1 VDVRTESDDA
11 YPTSDGLFAHDR
23 EGWAFVG
30 RERELAALREAR
42 EGGVARG
49 VVIVG
54 AAGVGK
60 TRLLRAA
67 LDEARGDGAEVQW
80 VRATA
85 SAATIP
91 LAAVV
96 SLLEPTT
103 AADPLRMFQ
112 ASAEALLGRAGGR
125 PLVIGVDDAHL
136 LDSGSAALLL
146 HLAEAGAFIVATVR
160 SGERPPDAV
169 TALWK
174 DERARRVELASLDE
188 GGTMRLVEVLL
199 AAPVEH
205 VLTHWAHAASAGNP
219 LYLRE
224 LLAGAVE
231 AGAVEL
237 DNGLWRLRWTWPPG
251 PALAELV
258 AQRLEGLG
266 AASVRLLAALSL
278 GEPLPAA
285 IAGGISGDDALI
297 QLETRGLTSAEDVE
311 GERVLRL
318 AHPLYG
324 EVARM
329 QLAGSHLDEL
339 RVALADALQE
349 RGLCPGEAMR
359 VAKWLRDAGAPI
371 GPQLLLEAAA
381 EAYRAR
387 DPALAAELAA
397 PAARDGHGFEALLA
411 LGEALAAL
419 GRHEDAERAFTE
431 IADVPPSPQLATKYL
446 FARINVLAWGLGRP
460 DEAERLV
467 LDAVGWWADDAWRQQ
482 ATALRMMVLAS
493 SGGVA
498 QAAQL
503 ADELAADA
511 QLHPAAAGLLATS
524 GAMAWLHAGRTA
536 QARAAS
542 EQALPPPPADERPG
556 DRELAGLVSWALTRV
571 ESGSEWDVVQG
582 RIERIERA
590 AARRGD
596 RITAG
601 PADAVLGRLA
611 LQRGAPGSAIGILRE
626 AVGHLEHNDPR
637 GLAVVITAQIAIA
650 AGLLADAK
658 QARAAE
664 AESRA
669 RLGGRMPAWH
679 EAPAL
684 ARASAWAA
692 AAAGEYTRP
701 AAELIE
707 LAARPD
713 AWPLWQVQVLRD
725 ALSLGAPAARVV
737 DGLRDAAERC
747 DAPLATAAAR
757 HGAALAAEDAPLLG
771 EVAVQLETVG
781 AQLMA
786 AEAAAQA
793 AAIFRAEGRPTA
805 ARRAAALSAR
815 TLARCEGASTP
826 ALRAAAAAPADLTPR
841 EQEIASLAASGRSNA
856 EIADLLTVSVRTVE
870 SHLYHAM
877 SKLGTGHREE
887 LTTALESR
895 PSILGF
901 DGFQAPD

>member
-1 VDVRTESDDA
+1 VDVRTESDGTPRA
-11 YPTSDGLFAHDR
+11 SGGLFALER

-30 RERELAALREAR
+30 RERELAALRDAR
-42 EGGVARG
+42 AGGVARG

-67 LDEARGDGAEVQW
+67 LDETRRDGAEVRS

-96 SLLEPTT
+96 GLLEPAT

-112 ASAEALLGRAGGR
+112 ASAEALLARAGGR

-146 HLAEAGAFIVATVR
+146 HLADAGAFIVATVR
-160 SGERPPDAV
+160 AGERPPDAV

-174 DERARRVELASLDE
+174 DDRARRLELASLDE
-188 GGTMRLVEVLL
+188 GSSIRLVEVLL

-205 VLTHWAHAASAGNP
+205 VLSHWAHAASAGNP

-237 DNGLWRLRWTWPPG
+237 VDGLWHLRRTWPPG
-251 PALAELV
+251 PALTELV

-266 AASVRLLAALSL
+266 DAPVRLLAALSL

-285 IAGGISGDDALI
+285 IAAGVASHSALAE
-297 QLETRGLTSAEDVE
+297 LETRGLTSPEEVE
-311 GERVLRL
+311 GERVVRL

-329 QLAGSHLDEL
+329 QLAGSQLDEL
-339 RVALADALQE
+339 RIGLADALQA
-349 RGLCPGEAMR
+349 RGLRPGEAMR
-359 VAKWLRDAGAPI
+359 VAGWLRDAGAAI
-371 GPQLLLEAAA
+371 APQLLLDAAA

-387 DPALAAELAA
+387 DPALAAELAER
-397 PAARDGHGFEALLA
+397 AAQDGHGFDALLA

-419 GRHEDAERAFTE
+419 GRHEDAERAFARLE
-431 IADVPPSPQLATKYL
+431 DAPPSPLLAMKYL

-460 DEAERLV
+460 RDAERLV
-467 LDAVGWWADDAWRQQ
+467 LQAAGWWADDPWRQQ
-482 ATALRMMVLAS
+482 ATALHMMLLAS
-493 SGGVA
+493 SGGVTE
-498 QAAQL
+498 AAGL
-503 ADELAADA
+503 ADGLAAEP

-524 GAMAWLHAGRTA
+524 GAMAWLHAGRTG

-542 EQALPPPPADERPG
+542 ERALPPPPEDERLG

-571 ESGSEWDVVQG
+571 ESGSEWDVVQE
-582 RIERIERA
+582 RVERIERA

-596 RITAG
+596 RIAAG

-611 LQRGAPGSAIGILRE
+611 LQRGAPATAIGILRE

-637 GLAVVITAQIAIA
+637 GLTVVITAQIAIA
-650 AGLLADAK
+650 AALLADADG
-658 QARAAE
+658 ARAAE

-669 RLGGRMPAWH
+669 RLRGRAPAWH

-692 AAAGEYTRP
+692 AAAGEHTRP
-701 AAELIE
+701 AQALIE
-707 LAARPD
+707 LGARPD
-713 AWPLWQVQVLRD
+713 AWPLWQVQVLWD
-725 ALSLGAPAARVV
+725 ALSLGAPAGRVV

-747 DAPLATAAAR
+747 DAPLAAAAAR
-757 HGAALAAEDAPLLG
+757 HAAALADEDAPLLVQ
-771 EVAVQLETVG
+771 VAEQLETIG

-793 AAIFRAEGRPTA
+793 AAIFGAEGRPTA
-805 ARRAAALSAR
+805 ARRAAALSGRAH
-815 TLARCEGASTP
+815 ARCEGASTP
-826 ALRAAAAAPADLTPR
+826 ALRAAAAQPAGLTPR
-841 EQEIASLAASGRSNA
+841 EREIATLAAGGRSNA

-877 SKLGTGHREE
+877 SKLGTAHRDE
-887 LTTALESR
+887 LATALHGLQS
-895 PSILGF
+895 
-901 DGFQAPD
+901 